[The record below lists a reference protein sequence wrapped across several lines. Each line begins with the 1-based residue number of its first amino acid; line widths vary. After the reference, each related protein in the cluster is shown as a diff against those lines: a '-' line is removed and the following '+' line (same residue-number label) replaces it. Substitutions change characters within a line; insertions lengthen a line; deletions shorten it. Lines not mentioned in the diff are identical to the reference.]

1 MFGNKSSRGSQMVV
15 DALIGPQV
23 VIRGDVV
30 FSGGLYVE
38 GRIEGKVLAEEG
50 AKAMLT
56 LAEQGHIEGEVRAA
70 VVVLSGRLD
79 GDAGRQDKAVREARH
94 VDAVRQHRLHGGEP
108 AFEAAGGDRR
118 QREHEKEQAEQEE
131 RQRQERRQQTGAQCF
146 SSCHWAITS
155 LSQRSAIISGDAA
168 AQSSGLPTLP

>member
-1 MFGNKSSRGSQMVV
+1 MFGSKSSRDNHLVV

-79 GDAGRQDKAVREARH
+79 GDVHAGERVELTPTARVNGNVH
-94 VDAVRQHRLHGGEP
+94 YQVVEMSA
-108 AFEAAGGDRR
+108 
-118 QREHEKEQAEQEE
+118 
-131 RQRQERRQQTGAQCF
+131 GAQLNGRLL
-146 SSCHWAITS
+146 H
-155 LSQRSAIISGDAA
+155 SAAMAA
-168 AQSSGLPTLP
+168 LPAPQGEAGQA

>member
-38 GRIEGKVLAEEG
+38 GRIEGKVLAEDG

-56 LAEQGHIEGEVRAA
+56 LAEQGHIEGEVRAT

-79 GDAGRQDKAVREARH
+79 GDVHASERVELTPSARVNGNVH
-94 VDAVRQHRLHGGEP
+94 YQVVEMNA
-108 AFEAAGGDRR
+108 
-118 QREHEKEQAEQEE
+118 
-131 RQRQERRQQTGAQCF
+131 GAQLNGRLL
-146 SSCHWAITS
+146 H
-155 LSQRSAIISGDAA
+155 SAAMAA
-168 AQSSGLPTLP
+168 LPAPQTEAGQA